1 MKRLQLIS
9 LTVLSMLIALTACH
23 SEKVSFQMD
32 TFGQLK
38 LSSVQ
43 VTADTEPLVTASRV
57 SADIKDYLITVY
69 AANGEKLQEWKYAE
83 MPEIFTLKTGAYKLV
98 AHAPEV
104 TGAAF
109 DTPYCASAEKS
120 FEIKQDEITEIGEV
134 KCTLHNVKVT
144 VKYEDKLMA
153 LLGDDVKVTVKV
165 GEEKLE
171 YTKDETKSGF
181 FHGKA
186 ENNVVDVVF
195 EGSVEGEP
203 VSITKSYAEI
213 ALGTEL
219 IVTYKY
225 KESVTGIDPGTGGSF
240 HVPGISVDE
249 KLIAVNETGAVLPEE
264 DEILDFGKPAI
275 EGDGFDLSQPVIV
288 TNSNQEEV
296 KVVVNLMAPEG
307 IAHVNVEIAS
317 ENEKFAGIIQ
327 GMFGSR
333 PFDLAYPG
341 ALEEDLKGLGLPVS
355 EQVINQQLVKFD
367 VSQFMPLLK
376 GDFAGIHRFIIEVVD
391 NNNSSVKATL
401 TVDST
406 NAK

>member
-1 MKRLQLIS
+1 MKSLQQIQFIL
-9 LTVLSMLIALTACH
+9 LVVLIALTACH

-38 LSSVQ
+38 LSSMQ

-57 SADIKDYLITVY
+57 SSDIKDYLITVY
-69 AANGEKLQEWKYAE
+69 AADGGKLQEWKYAE
-83 MPEIFTLKTGAYKLV
+83 MPEIFTLKTGTYKLV

-120 FEIKQDEITEIGEV
+120 FEIRQDEITEIGEV

-153 LLGDDVKVTVKV
+153 LLGDNVKVTVKV

-186 ENNVVDVVF
+186 GNNVVDVVF
-195 EGSVEGEP
+195 QGSVEGEP
-203 VSITKSYAEI
+203 VSITRSYAEI

-240 HVPGISVDE
+240 HAPGISVDE

-275 EGDGFDLSQPVIV
+275 EGDGFDLSQPV
-288 TNSNQEEV
+288 TNLNQ
-296 KVVVNLMAPEG
+296 KVVVNLMAPDG
-307 IAHVNVEIAS
+307 IAHVKVEIAS
-317 ENEKFAGIIQ
+317 ENETFAGVIQ
-327 GMFGSR
+327 EMFGG
-333 PFDLAYPG
+333 PFDLADPG
-341 ALEEDLKGLGLPVS
+341 ALEEKLKELGLPVS

>member
-38 LSSVQ
+38 LSSMQ

-69 AANGEKLQEWKYAE
+69 AADGEKLQEWKYAE
-83 MPEIFTLKTGAYKLV
+83 MPEIFTLKTGTYKLV

-109 DTPYCASAEKS
+109 DTPYCASAENS
-120 FEIKQDEITEIGEV
+120 FEIRQDEITEIGEV

-195 EGSVEGEP
+195 QGSVEGEP

-240 HVPGISVDE
+240 HAPGISVDE

-275 EGDGFDLSQPVIV
+275 EGDGFDLSQPV
-288 TNSNQEEV
+288 TNLNQ

-317 ENEKFAGIIQ
+317 ENETFAGVIQ
-327 GMFGSR
+327 KMFGG

-341 ALEEDLKGLGLPVS
+341 TLEETLKGLKLPVS

-367 VSQFMPLLK
+367 VTEFMPLLK
-376 GDFAGIHRFIIEVVD
+376 GEFAGIHRFIIEVVD

>member
-1 MKRLQLIS
+1 MKSLQQIQFIL
-9 LTVLSMLIALTACH
+9 LVVLIALTACH

-38 LSSVQ
+38 LSSMQ

-69 AANGEKLQEWKYAE
+69 AADGGKLQEWKYAE
-83 MPEIFTLKTGAYKLV
+83 MPEIFTLKTGTYKLV

-104 TGAAF
+104 TDAAF
-109 DTPYCASAEKS
+109 DTPYCASDEKS
-120 FEIKQDEITEIGEV
+120 FEIRQDEITEIGEV

-165 GEEKLE
+165 GEEKLK

-186 ENNVVDVVF
+186 ENNVVDVTF
-195 EGSVEGEP
+195 QGSVEGEP

-275 EGDGFDLSQPVIV
+275 EGDGFDLSQPV
-288 TNSNQEEV
+288 TNLNQ
-296 KVVVNLMAPEG
+296 KVVVNLMAPDG
-307 IAHVNVEIAS
+307 IAHVKVEIAS
-317 ENEKFAGIIQ
+317 ENETFAGVIQ
-327 GMFGSR
+327 EMFGG
-333 PFDLAYPG
+333 PFDLADPG
-341 ALEEDLKGLGLPVS
+341 ALEEKLKELGLPVS

>member
-38 LSSVQ
+38 LSSMQ

-57 SADIKDYLITVY
+57 SADINDYLITVY

-83 MPEIFTLKTGAYKLV
+83 MPEIFTLKTGTYKLV

-109 DTPYCASAEKS
+109 DTPYCAAEKP
-120 FEIKQDEITEIGEV
+120 FEIRQDEITEIGEV

-165 GEEKLE
+165 GDEKLE
-171 YTKDETKSGF
+171 YTKDQTLSGF
-181 FHGKA
+181 FHGKP

-195 EGSVEGEP
+195 EGSVEGNP
-203 VSITKSYAEI
+203 VSITRSYAEI

-240 HVPGISVDE
+240 HAPGISVDE

-275 EGDGFDLSQPVIV
+275 EGDGFDLSQPV
-288 TNSNQEEV
+288 TNLNQ
-296 KVVVNLMAPEG
+296 KVVVNLMAPDG
-307 IAHVNVEIAS
+307 IAHVKVEIAS
-317 ENEKFAGIIQ
+317 ENETFAGVIQ
-327 GMFGSR
+327 EMFGG

-341 ALEEDLKGLGLPVS
+341 TLEETLKGLKLPVS

-367 VSQFMPLLK
+367 VTEFMPLLK
-376 GDFAGIHRFIIEVVD
+376 GEFAGIHRFIIEVVD

>member
-38 LSSVQ
+38 LSSMQ

-104 TGAAF
+104 TDAAF
-109 DTPYCASAEKS
+109 DTPYCASDEKS
-120 FEIKQDEITEIGEV
+120 FEIRQDEITEIGEV

-186 ENNVVDVVF
+186 GNNVVDVVF
-195 EGSVEGEP
+195 QGSVEGEP
-203 VSITKSYAEI
+203 VSITRSYAEI

-240 HVPGISVDE
+240 HAPGISVDE

-275 EGDGFDLSQPVIV
+275 EGDGFDLSQPV
-288 TNSNQEEV
+288 TNLNQ
-296 KVVVNLMAPEG
+296 KVVVNLMAPDG
-307 IAHVNVEIAS
+307 IAHVKVEIAS
-317 ENEKFAGIIQ
+317 ENETFAGVIQ
-327 GMFGSR
+327 EMFGG
-333 PFDLAYPG
+333 PFDLADPG
-341 ALEEDLKGLGLPVS
+341 ALEETLKGLKLPVS

-367 VSQFMPLLK
+367 VTEFMPLLK
-376 GDFAGIHRFIIEVVD
+376 GEFAGIHRFIIEVVD

>member
-1 MKRLQLIS
+1 MKSLQQIQFIL
-9 LTVLSMLIALTACH
+9 LVVLIALTACH

-38 LSSVQ
+38 LSSMQ

-57 SADIKDYLITVY
+57 SSDIKDYLITVY
-69 AANGEKLQEWKYAE
+69 AADGGKLQEWKYAE
-83 MPEIFTLKTGAYKLV
+83 MPEIFTLKTGTYKLV

-104 TGAAF
+104 TDAAF
-109 DTPYCASAEKS
+109 DTPYCASAEES
-120 FEIKQDEITEIGEV
+120 FEIRQDEITEIGEV

-153 LLGDDVKVTVKV
+153 LLGDNVKVTVKV

-195 EGSVEGEP
+195 QGSVEGEP
-203 VSITKSYAEI
+203 VSITRSYAEI

-240 HVPGISVDE
+240 HAPGISVDE

-317 ENEKFAGIIQ
+317 ENETFAGVIQ
-327 GMFGSR
+327 EMFGG
-333 PFDLAYPG
+333 PFDLADPG

>member
-38 LSSVQ
+38 LSSMQ

-275 EGDGFDLSQPVIV
+275 EGDGFDLSQPV
-288 TNSNQEEV
+288 TNLNQ

-317 ENEKFAGIIQ
+317 ENETFAGVIQ
-327 GMFGSR
+327 EMFGG

-341 ALEEDLKGLGLPVS
+341 TLEETLKGLKLPVS

-367 VSQFMPLLK
+367 VTEFMPLLK
-376 GDFAGIHRFIIEVVD
+376 GEFAGIHRFIIEVVD

>member
-38 LSSVQ
+38 LSSMQ

-69 AANGEKLQEWKYAE
+69 AADGGKLQEWKYAE
-83 MPEIFTLKTGAYKLV
+83 MPEIFTLKTGTYKLV

-120 FEIKQDEITEIGEV
+120 FEIRQDEITEIGEV

-240 HVPGISVDE
+240 HAPGISVDE

-275 EGDGFDLSQPVIV
+275 EGDGFDLSQPV
-288 TNSNQEEV
+288 TNLNQ
-296 KVVVNLMAPEG
+296 KVVVNLMAPDG
-307 IAHVNVEIAS
+307 IAHVKVEIAS
-317 ENEKFAGIIQ
+317 ENETFAGVIKE
-327 GMFGSR
+327 MFGG

-341 ALEEDLKGLGLPVS
+341 ALEETLKGLKLPVS

-367 VSQFMPLLK
+367 VTEFMPLLK
-376 GDFAGIHRFIIEVVD
+376 GEFAGIHRFIIEVVD

>member
-1 MKRLQLIS
+1 MKSLQQIQFIL
-9 LTVLSMLIALTACH
+9 LVVLIALTACH

-38 LSSVQ
+38 LSSMQ

-69 AANGEKLQEWKYAE
+69 AADGGKLQEWKYAE
-83 MPEIFTLKTGAYKLV
+83 MPEIFTLKTGTYKLV

-109 DTPYCASAEKS
+109 DTPYCAAEKP
-120 FEIKQDEITEIGEV
+120 FEIRQDEITEIGEV

-153 LLGDDVKVTVKV
+153 LLGDNVKVTVKV

-186 ENNVVDVVF
+186 ENNVVDVTF
-195 EGSVEGEP
+195 QGSVEGEP

-240 HVPGISVDE
+240 HAPGISVDE

-275 EGDGFDLSQPVIV
+275 EGDGFDLSQPV
-288 TNSNQEEV
+288 TNLNQ
-296 KVVVNLMAPEG
+296 KVVVNLMAPDG
-307 IAHVNVEIAS
+307 IAHVKVEIAS
-317 ENEKFAGIIQ
+317 ENETFAGVIQ
-327 GMFGSR
+327 EMFGG
-333 PFDLAYPG
+333 PFDLADPG
-341 ALEEDLKGLGLPVS
+341 TLEETLKGLKLPVS

-367 VSQFMPLLK
+367 VTEFMPLLK
-376 GDFAGIHRFIIEVVD
+376 GEFAGIHRFIIEVVD

>member
-1 MKRLQLIS
+1 MKSLQQIQFIL
-9 LTVLSMLIALTACH
+9 LVVLIALTACH

-38 LSSVQ
+38 LSSMQ

-57 SADIKDYLITVY
+57 SADINDYLITVY

-83 MPEIFTLKTGAYKLV
+83 MPEIFTLKTGTYKLV

-109 DTPYCASAEKS
+109 DTPYCASAENS
-120 FEIKQDEITEIGEV
+120 FEIRQDEITEIGEV

-186 ENNVVDVVF
+186 GNNVVDVVF
-195 EGSVEGEP
+195 QGSVEGEP

-213 ALGTEL
+213 ELGTEL
-219 IVTYKY
+219 IVTYRY

-240 HVPGISVDE
+240 HAPGISVDE

-275 EGDGFDLSQPVIV
+275 EGDGFDLSQPV
-288 TNSNQEEV
+288 TNLNQ

-307 IAHVNVEIAS
+307 IAHVKVEIAS

-327 GMFGSR
+327 GMFGGRS
-333 PFDLAYPG
+333 FDLADPG
-341 ALEEDLKGLGLPVS
+341 ALKEKLKGLGLPVS

-367 VSQFMPLLK
+367 VTKFMPLLK

>member
-38 LSSVQ
+38 LSSMQ

-57 SADIKDYLITVY
+57 SADINDYLITVY

-83 MPEIFTLKTGAYKLV
+83 MPEIFTLKTGTYKLV

-109 DTPYCASAEKS
+109 DTPYCASDEKP
-120 FEIKQDEITEIGEV
+120 FEIRQDEITEIGEV

-165 GEEKLE
+165 GDEKLE
-171 YTKDETKSGF
+171 YTKDQTLSGF
-181 FHGKA
+181 FHGKP

-195 EGSVEGEP
+195 EGSVEGNP

-219 IVTYKY
+219 IVTFKY
-225 KESVTGIDPGTGGSF
+225 MESVTGIDPGTGGSF
-240 HVPGISVDE
+240 HASGISVDE

-275 EGDGFDLSQPVIV
+275 EGDGFDLSQPV
-288 TNSNQEEV
+288 TNLNQ
-296 KVVVNLMAPEG
+296 KVVVNLMAPDG
-307 IAHVNVEIAS
+307 IAHVKVEIAS
-317 ENEKFAGIIQ
+317 ENETFAGVIQ
-327 GMFGSR
+327 EMFGG
-333 PFDLAYPG
+333 PFDLADPG
-341 ALEEDLKGLGLPVS
+341 TLEETLKGLKLPVS

-367 VSQFMPLLK
+367 VTEFMPLLK
-376 GDFAGIHRFIIEVVD
+376 GEFAGIHRFIIEVVD

>member
-38 LSSVQ
+38 LSSMQ

-69 AANGEKLQEWKYAE
+69 AADGGKLQEWKYAE
-83 MPEIFTLKTGAYKLV
+83 MPEIFTLKTGTYKLV

-109 DTPYCASAEKS
+109 DTPYCASAENS
-120 FEIKQDEITEIGEV
+120 FEIRQDEITEIGEV

-195 EGSVEGEP
+195 QGSVEGEP

-240 HVPGISVDE
+240 HAPGISVDE

-275 EGDGFDLSQPVIV
+275 EGDGFDLSQPV
-288 TNSNQEEV
+288 TNLNQ
-296 KVVVNLMAPEG
+296 KVVVNLMAPDG
-307 IAHVNVEIAS
+307 IAHVKVEIAS
-317 ENEKFAGIIQ
+317 ENETFAGVIQ
-327 GMFGSR
+327 EMFGG

-341 ALEEDLKGLGLPVS
+341 TLEETLKGLKLPVS

-367 VSQFMPLLK
+367 VTEFMPLLK
-376 GDFAGIHRFIIEVVD
+376 GEFAGIHRFIIEVVD

>member
-38 LSSVQ
+38 LSSMQ

-83 MPEIFTLKTGAYKLV
+83 MPEIFTLKTGTYKLV

-120 FEIKQDEITEIGEV
+120 FEIRQDEITEIGEV

-171 YTKDETKSGF
+171 YTKDQTLSGF

-240 HVPGISVDE
+240 HAPGISVDE

-275 EGDGFDLSQPVIV
+275 EGDGFDLSQPV
-288 TNSNQEEV
+288 TNLNQ
-296 KVVVNLMAPEG
+296 KVVVNLMAPDG
-307 IAHVNVEIAS
+307 IAHVKVEIAS
-317 ENEKFAGIIQ
+317 ENETFAGVIQ
-327 GMFGSR
+327 KMFGG

-341 ALEEDLKGLGLPVS
+341 TLEETLKGLKLPVS

-367 VSQFMPLLK
+367 VTEFMPLLK
-376 GDFAGIHRFIIEVVD
+376 GEFAGIHRFIIEVVD

>member
-38 LSSVQ
+38 LSSMQ

-69 AANGEKLQEWKYAE
+69 AADGEKLQEWKYAE
-83 MPEIFTLKTGAYKLV
+83 MPEIFTLKTGTYKLV

-109 DTPYCASAEKS
+109 DTPYCASAENS
-120 FEIKQDEITEIGEV
+120 FEIRQDEITEIGEV

-195 EGSVEGEP
+195 QGSVEGEP

-240 HVPGISVDE
+240 HAPGISVDE

-275 EGDGFDLSQPVIV
+275 EGDGFDLSQPV
-288 TNSNQEEV
+288 TNLNQ
-296 KVVVNLMAPEG
+296 KVVVNLMAPDG
-307 IAHVNVEIAS
+307 IAHVKVEIAS
-317 ENEKFAGIIQ
+317 ENETFAGVIQ
-327 GMFGSR
+327 EMFGG
-333 PFDLAYPG
+333 PFDLADPG
-341 ALEEDLKGLGLPVS
+341 ALEETLKGLKLPVS

-367 VSQFMPLLK
+367 VTEFMPLLK
-376 GDFAGIHRFIIEVVD
+376 GEFAGIHRFIIEVVD

>member
-38 LSSVQ
+38 LSSMQ

-69 AANGEKLQEWKYAE
+69 AADGGKLQEWKYAE
-83 MPEIFTLKTGAYKLV
+83 MPEIFTLKTGTYKLV

-109 DTPYCASAEKS
+109 DTPYCAAEKS
-120 FEIKQDEITEIGEV
+120 FEIRQDEITEIGEV

-186 ENNVVDVVF
+186 KNNVVDVVF
-195 EGSVEGEP
+195 QGSVEGEP

-213 ALGTEL
+213 ELGTEL

-240 HVPGISVDE
+240 HASGISVDE

-296 KVVVNLMAPEG
+296 RVVVNLMAPDG
-307 IAHVNVEIAS
+307 IAHVKVEIAS

-341 ALEEDLKGLGLPVS
+341 ALKEKLKGLGLPVS

-367 VSQFMPLLK
+367 VSQFMPSLT

>member
-9 LTVLSMLIALTACH
+9 LTVLLMLIALTACH

-32 TFGQLK
+32 IFGQLK
-38 LSSVQ
+38 LSSMQ

-69 AANGEKLQEWKYAE
+69 AADGGKLQEWKYAE
-83 MPEIFTLKTGAYKLV
+83 MPEIFTLKTGTYKLV

-104 TGAAF
+104 TDAAF
-109 DTPYCASAEKS
+109 DTPYCASDEKS
-120 FEIKQDEITEIGEV
+120 FEIRQDEITEIGEV

-153 LLGDDVKVTVKV
+153 LLGDNVKVTVKV

-195 EGSVEGEP
+195 QGSVEGEP

-240 HVPGISVDE
+240 HAPGISVDE

-317 ENEKFAGIIQ
+317 ENETFAGVIQ
-327 GMFGSR
+327 EMFGG
-333 PFDLAYPG
+333 PFDLADPG

-367 VSQFMPLLK
+367 VSQFMPLLT

-391 NNNSSVKATL
+391 NNSSSVKATL

>member
-38 LSSVQ
+38 LSSMQ

-57 SADIKDYLITVY
+57 SADINDYLITVY

-83 MPEIFTLKTGAYKLV
+83 MPEIFTLKTGTYKLV

-104 TGAAF
+104 TDAAF
-109 DTPYCASAEKS
+109 DTPYCASDEKS
-120 FEIKQDEITEIGEV
+120 FEIRQDEITEIGEV

-186 ENNVVDVVF
+186 GNNVVDVVF
-195 EGSVEGEP
+195 QGSVEGEP
-203 VSITKSYAEI
+203 VSITRSYAEI

-240 HVPGISVDE
+240 HAPGISVDE

-275 EGDGFDLSQPVIV
+275 EGDGFDLSQPV
-288 TNSNQEEV
+288 TNLNQ
-296 KVVVNLMAPEG
+296 KVVVNLMAPDG
-307 IAHVNVEIAS
+307 IAHVKVEIAS
-317 ENEKFAGIIQ
+317 ENETFAGVIQ
-327 GMFGSR
+327 EMFGG

-367 VSQFMPLLK
+367 VTKFMPLLK

>member
-38 LSSVQ
+38 LSSMQ

-69 AANGEKLQEWKYAE
+69 AADGGKLQEWKYAE
-83 MPEIFTLKTGAYKLV
+83 MPEIFTLKTGTYKLV

-120 FEIKQDEITEIGEV
+120 FGIRQDEITEIGEV

-186 ENNVVDVVF
+186 ENNVVDVTF
-195 EGSVEGEP
+195 QGSVEGEP

-275 EGDGFDLSQPVIV
+275 EGDGFDLSQPV
-288 TNSNQEEV
+288 TNLNQ
-296 KVVVNLMAPEG
+296 KVVVNLMAPDG
-307 IAHVNVEIAS
+307 IAHVKVEIAS
-317 ENEKFAGIIQ
+317 ENETFAGVIQ
-327 GMFGSR
+327 EKFGG
-333 PFDLAYPG
+333 PFDLANPG
-341 ALEEDLKGLGLPVS
+341 TLEETLKGLKLPVS

-367 VSQFMPLLK
+367 VTEFMPLLK
-376 GDFAGIHRFIIEVVD
+376 GEFAGIHRFIIEVVD

>member
-38 LSSVQ
+38 LSSMQ

-57 SADIKDYLITVY
+57 SADINDYLITVY

-83 MPEIFTLKTGAYKLV
+83 MPEIFTLKTGTYKLV

-109 DTPYCASAEKS
+109 DTPYCASDEKP
-120 FEIKQDEITEIGEV
+120 FEIRQDEITEIGEV

-165 GEEKLE
+165 GDEKLE
-171 YTKDETKSGF
+171 YTKDQTLSDF
-181 FHGKA
+181 FHGKP

-195 EGSVEGEP
+195 EGSVEGNP

-219 IVTYKY
+219 IVTFKY
-225 KESVTGIDPGTGGSF
+225 MESVTGIDPGTGGSF
-240 HVPGISVDE
+240 HASGISVDE

-275 EGDGFDLSQPVIV
+275 EGDGFDLSQPV
-288 TNSNQEEV
+288 TNLNQ
-296 KVVVNLMAPEG
+296 KVVVNLMAPDG
-307 IAHVNVEIAS
+307 IAHVKVEIAS
-317 ENEKFAGIIQ
+317 ENETFAGVIQ
-327 GMFGSR
+327 EMFGG
-333 PFDLAYPG
+333 PFDLADPG
-341 ALEEDLKGLGLPVS
+341 TLEETLKGLKLPVS

-367 VSQFMPLLK
+367 VTEFMPLLK
-376 GDFAGIHRFIIEVVD
+376 GEFAGIHRFIIEVVD

>member
-38 LSSVQ
+38 LSSMQ

-104 TGAAF
+104 TDAAF
-109 DTPYCASAEKS
+109 DTPYCASDEKS
-120 FEIKQDEITEIGEV
+120 FEIRQDEITEIGEV

-186 ENNVVDVVF
+186 ENNVVDVTF
-195 EGSVEGEP
+195 QDSVEGEP

-275 EGDGFDLSQPVIV
+275 EGDGFDLSQPV
-288 TNSNQEEV
+288 TNLNQ
-296 KVVVNLMAPEG
+296 KVVVNLMAPDG
-307 IAHVNVEIAS
+307 IAHVKVEIAS
-317 ENEKFAGIIQ
+317 ENETFAGVIQ
-327 GMFGSR
+327 EMFGG
-333 PFDLAYPG
+333 PFDLANPG
-341 ALEEDLKGLGLPVS
+341 TLEETLKGLKLPVS

-367 VSQFMPLLK
+367 VTEFMPLLK
-376 GDFAGIHRFIIEVVD
+376 GEFAGIHRFIIEVVD

>member
-1 MKRLQLIS
+1 MKSLQQIQFIL
-9 LTVLSMLIALTACH
+9 LVVLIALTACH

-38 LSSVQ
+38 LSSMQ

-69 AANGEKLQEWKYAE
+69 AADGGKLQEWKYAE
-83 MPEIFTLKTGAYKLV
+83 MPEIFTLKTGTYKLV

-109 DTPYCASAEKS
+109 DTPYCASAEES
-120 FEIKQDEITEIGEV
+120 FEIRQDEITEIGEV

-195 EGSVEGEP
+195 QGSVEGEP
-203 VSITKSYAEI
+203 VSITRSYAEI

-240 HVPGISVDE
+240 HAPGISVDE

-275 EGDGFDLSQPVIV
+275 EGDGFDLSQPV
-288 TNSNQEEV
+288 TNLNQ
-296 KVVVNLMAPEG
+296 KVVVNLMAPDG
-307 IAHVNVEIAS
+307 IAHVKVEIAS
-317 ENEKFAGIIQ
+317 ENETFAGVIQ
-327 GMFGSR
+327 EMFGG

-341 ALEEDLKGLGLPVS
+341 TLEETLKGLKLPVS

-367 VSQFMPLLK
+367 VTEFMPLLK
-376 GDFAGIHRFIIEVVD
+376 GEFAGIHRFIIEVVD
-391 NNNSSVKATL
+391 NNNSSIKATL

>member
-1 MKRLQLIS
+1 MKSLQQIQFIL
-9 LTVLSMLIALTACH
+9 LVVLIALTACH

-38 LSSVQ
+38 LSSMQ

-83 MPEIFTLKTGAYKLV
+83 MPEIFTLKTGTYKLV

-109 DTPYCASAEKS
+109 DTPYCAAEKP
-120 FEIKQDEITEIGEV
+120 FEIRQDEITEIGEV

-195 EGSVEGEP
+195 QGSVEGEP

-240 HVPGISVDE
+240 HAPGISVDE

-275 EGDGFDLSQPVIV
+275 EGDGFDLSQPV
-288 TNSNQEEV
+288 TNLNQ

-317 ENEKFAGIIQ
+317 ENETFAGVIQ
-327 GMFGSR
+327 EMFGG
-333 PFDLAYPG
+333 PFDLANPG
-341 ALEEDLKGLGLPVS
+341 TLEETLKGLKLPVS

-367 VSQFMPLLK
+367 VTEFMPLLK
-376 GDFAGIHRFIIEVVD
+376 GEFAGIHRFIIEVVD

>member
-38 LSSVQ
+38 LSSMQ

-57 SADIKDYLITVY
+57 SADINDYLITVY

-83 MPEIFTLKTGAYKLV
+83 MPEIFTLKTGTYKLV

-109 DTPYCASAEKS
+109 DTPYCASAENS
-120 FEIKQDEITEIGEV
+120 FEIRQDEITEIGEV

-186 ENNVVDVVF
+186 ENNVVDVTF
-195 EGSVEGEP
+195 QGSVEGEP

-240 HVPGISVDE
+240 HASGISVDE

-307 IAHVNVEIAS
+307 IAHVKVEIAS
-317 ENEKFAGIIQ
+317 ENETFAGVIQ
-327 GMFGSR
+327 EKFGG
-333 PFDLAYPG
+333 PFDLANPG
-341 ALEEDLKGLGLPVS
+341 TLEETLKGLKLPVS

-367 VSQFMPLLK
+367 VTEFMPLLK
-376 GDFAGIHRFIIEVVD
+376 GEFAGIHRFIIEVVD

>member
-9 LTVLSMLIALTACH
+9 LTVLLMLIALTACH

-38 LSSVQ
+38 LSSMQ

-69 AANGEKLQEWKYAE
+69 AADGGKLQEWKYAE
-83 MPEIFTLKTGAYKLV
+83 MPEIFTLKTGTYKLV

-109 DTPYCASAEKS
+109 DTPYCAAEKP
-120 FEIKQDEITEIGEV
+120 FEIRQDEITEIGEV

-153 LLGDDVKVTVKV
+153 LLGDNVKVTVKV

-195 EGSVEGEP
+195 QGSVEGEP

-240 HVPGISVDE
+240 HAPGISVDE

-317 ENEKFAGIIQ
+317 ENETFAGVIQ
-327 GMFGSR
+327 EMFGG
-333 PFDLAYPG
+333 PFDLADPG

-367 VSQFMPLLK
+367 VSQFMPLLT

>member
-38 LSSVQ
+38 LSSMQ

-69 AANGEKLQEWKYAE
+69 AADGGKLQEWKYAE
-83 MPEIFTLKTGAYKLV
+83 MPEIFTLKTGTYKLV

-104 TGAAF
+104 TDAAF
-109 DTPYCASAEKS
+109 DTPYCASDEKS
-120 FEIKQDEITEIGEV
+120 FEIRQDEITEIGEV

-186 ENNVVDVVF
+186 GNNVVDVVF
-195 EGSVEGEP
+195 QGSVEGEP
-203 VSITKSYAEI
+203 VSITRSYAEI

-275 EGDGFDLSQPVIV
+275 EGDGFDLSQPV
-288 TNSNQEEV
+288 TNLNQ
-296 KVVVNLMAPEG
+296 KVVVNLMAPDG
-307 IAHVNVEIAS
+307 IAHVKVEIAS
-317 ENEKFAGIIQ
+317 ENETFAGVIQ
-327 GMFGSR
+327 EMFGG

-341 ALEEDLKGLGLPVS
+341 TLEETLKGLKLPVS

-367 VSQFMPLLK
+367 VTEFMPLLK
-376 GDFAGIHRFIIEVVD
+376 GEFAGIHRFIIEVVD

>member
-38 LSSVQ
+38 LSSMQ

-83 MPEIFTLKTGAYKLV
+83 MPEIFTLKTGTYKLV

-120 FEIKQDEITEIGEV
+120 FEIRQDEITEIGEV

-240 HVPGISVDE
+240 HAPGISVDE

-275 EGDGFDLSQPVIV
+275 EGDGFDLSQPV
-288 TNSNQEEV
+288 TNLNQ
-296 KVVVNLMAPEG
+296 KVVVNLMAPDG
-307 IAHVNVEIAS
+307 IAHVKVEIAS
-317 ENEKFAGIIQ
+317 ENETFAGVIQ
-327 GMFGSR
+327 EMFGG

-341 ALEEDLKGLGLPVS
+341 TLEETLKGLKLPVS

-367 VSQFMPLLK
+367 VTEFMPLLK
-376 GDFAGIHRFIIEVVD
+376 GEFAGIHRFIIEVVD

>member
-1 MKRLQLIS
+1 MKSLQQIQFIL
-9 LTVLSMLIALTACH
+9 LVVLIALTACH

-32 TFGQLK
+32 IFGQLK
-38 LSSVQ
+38 LSSMQ

-69 AANGEKLQEWKYAE
+69 AADGGKLQEWKYAE
-83 MPEIFTLKTGAYKLV
+83 MPEIFTLKTGTYKLV

-104 TGAAF
+104 TDAAF
-109 DTPYCASAEKS
+109 DTPYCASDEKS
-120 FEIKQDEITEIGEV
+120 FEIRQDEITEIGEV

-165 GEEKLE
+165 GDEKLE
-171 YTKDETKSGF
+171 YTKDQTLSGF
-181 FHGKA
+181 FHGKP

-195 EGSVEGEP
+195 EGSVEGNP

-219 IVTYKY
+219 IVTFKY
-225 KESVTGIDPGTGGSF
+225 MESVTGIDPGTGGSF
-240 HVPGISVDE
+240 HASGISVDE

-275 EGDGFDLSQPVIV
+275 EGDGFDLSQPV
-288 TNSNQEEV
+288 TNLNQ
-296 KVVVNLMAPEG
+296 KVVVNLMAPDG
-307 IAHVNVEIAS
+307 IAHVKVEIAS
-317 ENEKFAGIIQ
+317 ENETFAGVIQ
-327 GMFGSR
+327 EMFGG
-333 PFDLAYPG
+333 PFDLADPG
-341 ALEEDLKGLGLPVS
+341 TLEETLKGLKLPVS

-367 VSQFMPLLK
+367 VTEFMPLLK
-376 GDFAGIHRFIIEVVD
+376 GEFAGIHRFIIEVVD

>member
-186 ENNVVDVVF
+186 GNNVVDVVF
-195 EGSVEGEP
+195 QGSVEGEP
-203 VSITKSYAEI
+203 VSITRSYAEI

-219 IVTYKY
+219 IVTFKY
-225 KESVTGIDPGTGGSF
+225 MESVTGIDPGTGGSF
-240 HVPGISVDE
+240 HAPGISVDE

-275 EGDGFDLSQPVIV
+275 EGDGFDLSQPV
-288 TNSNQEEV
+288 TNLNQ
-296 KVVVNLMAPEG
+296 KVVVNLMAPDG
-307 IAHVNVEIAS
+307 IAHVKVEIAS

-333 PFDLAYPG
+333 PFDLADPG
-341 ALEEDLKGLGLPVS
+341 ALEEKLKELGLPVS

-367 VSQFMPLLK
+367 VSQFMPFLK

>member
-1 MKRLQLIS
+1 MKSLQQIQFIL
-9 LTVLSMLIALTACH
+9 LVVLIALTACH

-38 LSSVQ
+38 LSSMQ

-69 AANGEKLQEWKYAE
+69 AADGGKLQEWKYAE
-83 MPEIFTLKTGAYKLV
+83 MPEIFTLKTGTYKLV

-109 DTPYCASAEKS
+109 DTPYCAAEKP
-120 FEIKQDEITEIGEV
+120 FEIRQDEITEIGEV

-153 LLGDDVKVTVKV
+153 LLGDNVKVTVKV

-186 ENNVVDVVF
+186 GNNVVDVVF
-195 EGSVEGEP
+195 QGSVEGEP

-240 HVPGISVDE
+240 HAPGISVDE

-275 EGDGFDLSQPVIV
+275 EGDGFDLSQPV
-288 TNSNQEEV
+288 TNLNQ
-296 KVVVNLMAPEG
+296 KVVVNLMAPDG
-307 IAHVNVEIAS
+307 IAHVKVEIAS
-317 ENEKFAGIIQ
+317 ENETFAGVIQ
-327 GMFGSR
+327 EMFGG
-333 PFDLAYPG
+333 PFDLADPG
-341 ALEEDLKGLGLPVS
+341 ALEEKLKELGLPVS

-367 VSQFMPLLK
+367 VTKFMPLLK

>member
-38 LSSVQ
+38 LSSMQ

-57 SADIKDYLITVY
+57 SADINDYLITVY

-109 DTPYCASAEKS
+109 DTPYCAAEKP
-120 FEIKQDEITEIGEV
+120 FEIRQDEITEIGEV

-153 LLGDDVKVTVKV
+153 LLGDNVKVTVKV

-186 ENNVVDVVF
+186 GNNVVDVVF
-195 EGSVEGEP
+195 QGSVEGEP
-203 VSITKSYAEI
+203 VSITRSYAEI

-240 HVPGISVDE
+240 HAPGISVDE

-275 EGDGFDLSQPVIV
+275 EGDGFDLSQPV
-288 TNSNQEEV
+288 TNLNQ
-296 KVVVNLMAPEG
+296 KVVVNLMAPDG
-307 IAHVNVEIAS
+307 IAHVKVEIAS
-317 ENEKFAGIIQ
+317 ENETFAGVIQ
-327 GMFGSR
+327 EMFGG
-333 PFDLAYPG
+333 PFDLADPG
-341 ALEEDLKGLGLPVS
+341 ALEETLKGLKLPVS

>member
-38 LSSVQ
+38 LSSMQ

-57 SADIKDYLITVY
+57 SADINDYLITVY

-109 DTPYCASAEKS
+109 DTPYCASDEKS
-120 FEIKQDEITEIGEV
+120 FEIRQDEITEIGEV

-186 ENNVVDVVF
+186 GNNVVDVVF
-195 EGSVEGEP
+195 QGSVEGEP
-203 VSITKSYAEI
+203 VSITRSYAEI

-240 HVPGISVDE
+240 HAPGISVDE

-275 EGDGFDLSQPVIV
+275 EGDGFDLSQPV
-288 TNSNQEEV
+288 TNLNQ

-307 IAHVNVEIAS
+307 IAHVKVEIAS
-317 ENEKFAGIIQ
+317 ENETFAGVIQ
-327 GMFGSR
+327 EMFGG

-341 ALEEDLKGLGLPVS
+341 ALEETLKGLKLPVS

-367 VSQFMPLLK
+367 VTEFMPLLK

>member
-1 MKRLQLIS
+1 MKSLQQIQFIL
-9 LTVLSMLIALTACH
+9 LVVLIALTACH

-38 LSSVQ
+38 LSSMQ

-69 AANGEKLQEWKYAE
+69 AADGGKLQEWKYAE
-83 MPEIFTLKTGAYKLV
+83 MPEIFTLKTGTYKLV

-104 TGAAF
+104 TDAAF
-109 DTPYCASAEKS
+109 DTPYCASDEKS
-120 FEIKQDEITEIGEV
+120 FEIRQDEITEIGEV

-186 ENNVVDVVF
+186 GNNVVDVVF
-195 EGSVEGEP
+195 QGSVEGEP
-203 VSITKSYAEI
+203 VSITRSYAEI

-240 HVPGISVDE
+240 HAPGISVDE

-275 EGDGFDLSQPVIV
+275 EGDGFDLSQPV
-288 TNSNQEEV
+288 TNLNQ
-296 KVVVNLMAPEG
+296 KVVVNLMAPDG
-307 IAHVNVEIAS
+307 IAHVKVEIAS
-317 ENEKFAGIIQ
+317 ENETFAGVIQ
-327 GMFGSR
+327 EMFGG
-333 PFDLAYPG
+333 PFDLADPG
-341 ALEEDLKGLGLPVS
+341 ALEEKLKELGLPVS

>member
-38 LSSVQ
+38 LSSMQ

-120 FEIKQDEITEIGEV
+120 FEIRQDEITEIGEV

-186 ENNVVDVVF
+186 GNNVVDVVF
-195 EGSVEGEP
+195 QGSVEGEP
-203 VSITKSYAEI
+203 VSITRSYAEI

-240 HVPGISVDE
+240 HAPGISVDE

-275 EGDGFDLSQPVIV
+275 EGDGFDLSQPV
-288 TNSNQEEV
+288 TNLNQ
-296 KVVVNLMAPEG
+296 KVVVNLMAPDG
-307 IAHVNVEIAS
+307 IAHVKVEIAS
-317 ENEKFAGIIQ
+317 ENETFAGVIQ
-327 GMFGSR
+327 EMFGG

-341 ALEEDLKGLGLPVS
+341 ALEETLKGLKLPVS

-367 VSQFMPLLK
+367 VSQFMPFLK

>member
-38 LSSVQ
+38 LSSMQ

-69 AANGEKLQEWKYAE
+69 AADGGKLQEWKYAE
-83 MPEIFTLKTGAYKLV
+83 MPEIFTLKTGTYKLV

-109 DTPYCASAEKS
+109 DTPYCAAEKP
-120 FEIKQDEITEIGEV
+120 FEIRQDEITEIGEV

-153 LLGDDVKVTVKV
+153 LLGDNVKVTVKV

-186 ENNVVDVVF
+186 GNNVVDVVF
-195 EGSVEGEP
+195 QGSVEGEP

-240 HVPGISVDE
+240 HAPGISVDE

-275 EGDGFDLSQPVIV
+275 EGDGFDLSQPV
-288 TNSNQEEV
+288 TNLNQ
-296 KVVVNLMAPEG
+296 KVVVNLMAPDG
-307 IAHVNVEIAS
+307 IAHVKVEIAS
-317 ENEKFAGIIQ
+317 ENETFAGVIQ
-327 GMFGSR
+327 EMFGG
-333 PFDLAYPG
+333 PFDLADPG
-341 ALEEDLKGLGLPVS
+341 ALEETLKGLKLPVS

-367 VSQFMPLLK
+367 VTEFMPLLK
-376 GDFAGIHRFIIEVVD
+376 GEFAGIHRFIIEVVD

>member
-38 LSSVQ
+38 LSSMQ

-69 AANGEKLQEWKYAE
+69 AADGGKLQEWKYAE
-83 MPEIFTLKTGAYKLV
+83 MPEIFTLKTGTYKLV

-104 TGAAF
+104 TGAVF
-109 DTPYCASAEKS
+109 DTPYCAAEKP
-120 FEIKQDEITEIGEV
+120 FEIRQDEITEIGEV

-153 LLGDDVKVTVKV
+153 LLGDNVKVTVKV

-186 ENNVVDVVF
+186 GNNVVDVVF
-195 EGSVEGEP
+195 QGSVEGEP

-240 HVPGISVDE
+240 HAPGISVDE

-275 EGDGFDLSQPVIV
+275 EGDGFDLSQPV
-288 TNSNQEEV
+288 TNLNQ
-296 KVVVNLMAPEG
+296 KVVVNLMAPDG
-307 IAHVNVEIAS
+307 IAHVKVEIAS
-317 ENEKFAGIIQ
+317 ENETFAGVIQ
-327 GMFGSR
+327 EMFGG
-333 PFDLAYPG
+333 PFDLADPG
-341 ALEEDLKGLGLPVS
+341 ALEETLKGLKLPVS

-367 VSQFMPLLK
+367 VTEFMPLLK
-376 GDFAGIHRFIIEVVD
+376 GEFAGIHRFIIEVVD

>member
-1 MKRLQLIS
+1 MKSLQQIQFIL
-9 LTVLSMLIALTACH
+9 LVVLIALTACH

-32 TFGQLK
+32 IFGQLK
-38 LSSVQ
+38 LSSMQ

-57 SADIKDYLITVY
+57 SADINDYLITVY

-109 DTPYCASAEKS
+109 DTPYCASDEKS
-120 FEIKQDEITEIGEV
+120 FEIRQDEITEIGEV

-153 LLGDDVKVTVKV
+153 LLGDGVKVTVKV

-186 ENNVVDVVF
+186 GNNVVDVVF
-195 EGSVEGEP
+195 QGSVEGEP
-203 VSITKSYAEI
+203 VSITRSYAEI

-240 HVPGISVDE
+240 HAPGISVDE

-275 EGDGFDLSQPVIV
+275 EGDGFDLSQPV
-288 TNSNQEEV
+288 TNLNQ
-296 KVVVNLMAPEG
+296 KVVVNLMAPDG
-307 IAHVNVEIAS
+307 IAHVKVEIAS
-317 ENEKFAGIIQ
+317 ENETFAGVIQ
-327 GMFGSR
+327 EMFGG
-333 PFDLAYPG
+333 PFDLADPG
-341 ALEEDLKGLGLPVS
+341 ALEEKLKELGLPVS

-367 VSQFMPLLK
+367 VTKFMPLLK

>member
-38 LSSVQ
+38 LSSMQ

-57 SADIKDYLITVY
+57 SADINDYLITVY

-120 FEIKQDEITEIGEV
+120 FEIRQDEITEIGEV

-153 LLGDDVKVTVKV
+153 LLGDGVKVTVKV

-195 EGSVEGEP
+195 QGSVEGEP

-240 HVPGISVDE
+240 HAPGISVDE

-275 EGDGFDLSQPVIV
+275 EGDGFDLSQPV
-288 TNSNQEEV
+288 TNLNQ

-317 ENEKFAGIIQ
+317 ENETFAGVIQ
-327 GMFGSR
+327 EMFGG

-341 ALEEDLKGLGLPVS
+341 TLEETLKGLKLPVS

-367 VSQFMPLLK
+367 VTEFMPLLK
-376 GDFAGIHRFIIEVVD
+376 GEFAGIHRFIIEVVD

>member
-1 MKRLQLIS
+1 MKSLQQIQFIL
-9 LTVLSMLIALTACH
+9 LVVLIALTACH

-32 TFGQLK
+32 IFGQLK
-38 LSSVQ
+38 LSSMQ

-69 AANGEKLQEWKYAE
+69 AADGGKLQEWKYAE
-83 MPEIFTLKTGAYKLV
+83 MPEIFTLKTGTYKLV

-109 DTPYCASAEKS
+109 DTPYCASDEKS
-120 FEIKQDEITEIGEV
+120 FEIRQDEITEIGEV

-153 LLGDDVKVTVKV
+153 LLGDGVKVTVKV

-186 ENNVVDVVF
+186 GNNVVDVVF
-195 EGSVEGEP
+195 QGSVEGEP
-203 VSITKSYAEI
+203 VSITRSYAEI

-240 HVPGISVDE
+240 HAPGISVDE

-275 EGDGFDLSQPVIV
+275 EGDGFDLSQPV
-288 TNSNQEEV
+288 TNLNQ
-296 KVVVNLMAPEG
+296 KVVVNLMAPDG
-307 IAHVNVEIAS
+307 IAHVKVEIAS
-317 ENEKFAGIIQ
+317 ENETFAGVIQ
-327 GMFGSR
+327 EMFGG
-333 PFDLAYPG
+333 PFDLADPG
-341 ALEEDLKGLGLPVS
+341 ALEEKLKELGLPVS